1 MQIANCKLPAEMN
14 WKTLS
19 SEYLFNDL
27 WFKVRKDKCQTPGGK
42 IVEPYYVYEF
52 PTWVTALP
60 ITEEGKIV
68 MVKQYRHALGETC
81 LEIPGGCME
90 DTDKNFEEAI
100 ARELL
105 EETGYSFSS
114 YDYLGK
120 ISANPSTNN
129 NLMQMFLAKGG
140 KKVAEQQLDGNEEI
154 EVVLLEIG
162 ELKQLLKENK
172 IVQAMH
178 VTCILYAFEKL
189 GELSY

>member
-1 MQIANCKLPAEMN
+1 MK

-27 WFKVRKDKCQTPGGK
+27 WFKVRKDKCETPGGK
-42 IVEPYYVYEF
+42 IVDPYYVYEF
-52 PTWVTALP
+52 PDWVTAVP
-60 ITEEGKIV
+60 VTEEGKIILV
-68 MVKQYRHALGETC
+68 RQYRHALGETC
-81 LEIPGGCME
+81 LEIPGGCVD
-90 DTDKNFEEAI
+90 DTDKSLEAAI

-129 NLMQMFLAKGG
+129 NLMHMFLAKGG
-140 KKVAEQQLDGNEEI
+140 KKVSEQQLDGNEEI
-154 EVVLLEIG
+154 TVELYPADEV
-162 ELKQLLKENK
+162 KQLLRKNK

-178 VTCILYAFEKL
+178 VACLFYALEKT
-189 GELSY
+189 GNMNY